1 MKRNYNNASYPP
13 PPPNLL
19 GEGPIPINR
28 IRRNGD
34 KLFGMLKGIH
44 SELKFMDNNHISEG
58 REIWNPVS
66 SKTNFIGHKMEERM
80 NGKIVE
86 NDIYSDGTFENYPDM
101 IYQQVPNVEN
111 CNRTYSQ
118 QEPFQNY
125 NNRTNIKNKTMSKID
140 DDISEYLGGTSVGDS
155 FDNTIFINMD
165 KTNKAILANT
175 TKLCKLL
182 GVLIQVES
190 KNASRLDKI
199 IEKINN
205 PINESYDETYD
216 IEDENTE
223 EVE

>member
-1 MKRNYNNASYPP
+1 MKRNHHNASYPP

-44 SELKFMDNNHISEG
+44 SELKFMDNNHISDG

-66 SKTNFIGHKMEERM
+66 SKTNIIGHKMEERM

-86 NDIYSDGTFENYPDM
+86 NDIYSDGTFEMYPEM
-101 IYQQVPNVEN
+101 VYQQVSNMEN
-111 CNRTYSQ
+111 YNQTYSQ

-140 DDISEYLGGTSVGDS
+140 DDISEYLGGTTVGDS

-190 KNASRLDKI
+190 KNGSRLDKM

-205 PINESYDETYD
+205 PINESYDENYD
-216 IEDENTE
+216 LEDENTG

>member
-1 MKRNYNNASYPP
+1 MMRKYHNATTP

-19 GEGPIPINR
+19 GEGPIPINKV
-28 IRRNGD
+28 RRNGN
-34 KLFGMLKGIH
+34 KIFGMLKGIH
-44 SELKFMDNNHISEG
+44 SELKFMDNNHISDG
-58 REIWNPVS
+58 REIWNPIS
-66 SKTNFIGHKMEERM
+66 SKTNDIGFKMEERL
-80 NGKIVE
+80 NGKLVE
-86 NDIYSDGTFENYPDM
+86 NDIYSDGTFESYPEM
-101 IYQQVPNVEN
+101 IYQQVPNIEN
-111 CNRTYSQ
+111 YNQTYSQ
-118 QEPFQNY
+118 QQSFQNY

-140 DDISEYLGGTSVGDS
+140 DDISEYLGGTTVGDS

-190 KNASRLDKI
+190 KNSSRLDKI

-205 PINESYDETYD
+205 PTDVSYDDSYELA
-216 IEDENTE
+216 DEETE